1 MNVTDH
7 PVRQQ
12 VYNSMVTGW
21 ELRKTALMSYAHVQA
36 MLWFMDLD
44 GINNEA
50 TALWATSAAYYF
62 ETRVRRRTP
71 VWLETCCV
79 TLDRSD
85 SSGVHVCVTVHTANN
100 TI

>member
-85 SSGVHVCVTVHTANN
+85 SSGVHVCVTVHTGNN